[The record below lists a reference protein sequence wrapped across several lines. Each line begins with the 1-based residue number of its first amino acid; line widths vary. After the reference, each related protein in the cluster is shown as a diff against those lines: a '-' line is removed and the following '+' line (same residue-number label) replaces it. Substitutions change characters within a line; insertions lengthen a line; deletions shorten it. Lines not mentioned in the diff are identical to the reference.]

1 MKKKS
6 IITIILMAI
15 VFSVFAGEYIHY
27 GYSVKCAKCVE
38 ALKAGNSTI
47 QVQVAWRTT
56 APYKKVGNK
65 VYAQYHCCSGH
76 YYWAE
81 IR

>member
-1 MKKKS
+1 
-6 IITIILMAI
+6 MA
-15 VFSVFAGEYIHY
+15 VMFSVFAGEYIHY
-27 GYSVKCAKCVE
+27 GHTVKCAKCVE
-38 ALKAGNSTI
+38 ALKAGDSTV

-56 APYKKVGNK
+56 APYKKVGDK
-65 VYAQYHCCSGH
+65 VYAQYHCYGGH

>member
-6 IITIILMAI
+6 IITIILIAI
-15 VFSVFAGEYIHY
+15 MFSVFAGEYIHY

-38 ALKAGNSTI
+38 AVKAGDSTV
-47 QVQVAWRTT
+47 QVQVAWRTNT
-56 APYKKVGNK
+56 PYKKKGDK
-65 VYAQYHCCSGH
+65 VYAKYHCSGGH